1 MLLGLPSGAW
11 GTEQFTSY
19 GSPLPDTAGVRFVDL
34 NNDGRDDLVWLDR
47 QAGPGDA
54 RHVHVRLASSD
65 KPGAKPQG
73 KPGTFAA
80 EQVSPIEMGDSWTA
94 KGAGNEPLGV
104 GGYDLGDVTGD
115 GIADVANVGTFGTL
129 ASGSMK
135 RVAALFVKPGRG
147 DGTFAE
153 MRVFRLPLGKLAQQG
168 EIADGFAL
176 LPTRKA
182 GRVEPVFL
190 GNEINGSLD
199 VLVAK

>member
-1 MLLGLPSGAW
+1 
-11 GTEQFTSY
+11 
-19 GSPLPDTAGVRFVDL
+19 
-34 NNDGRDDLVWLDR
+34 
-47 QAGPGDA
+47 
-54 RHVHVRLASSD
+54 
-65 KPGAKPQG
+65 
-73 KPGTFAA
+73 
-80 EQVSPIEMGDSWTA
+80 
-94 KGAGNEPLGV
+94 
-104 GGYDLGDVTGD
+104 
-115 GIADVANVGTFGTL
+115 
-129 ASGSMK
+129 MK